1 MTLHFDRESERA
13 DRIARRERRLVYVGG
28 MRACVALAAFAA
40 AIAFVIGADGPV
52 GQPNTSRGL
61 IAGAAA
67 AAPFLM
73 LAAWG
78 LSWREPKVAPYTFI
92 ARIGE
97 HEQTRVR
104 ECIDDYVAIETAL
117 TCLQSEGSIIS
128 VGRGPPDTAL
138 VLGEWSVVDG
148 RADWRPLQPEWTFF
162 RNHRVKRRS

>member
-13 DRIARRERRLVYVGG
+13 DRIAKRERRLVYVGG

-40 AIAFVIGADGPV
+40 SIAFVIGADGPV
-52 GQPNTSRGL
+52 GSPNTVRGL
-61 IAGAAA
+61 VAGAAA

-92 ARIGE
+92 ARNGD
-97 HEQTRVR
+97 HEQTLVR
-104 ECIDDYVAIETAL
+104 ECVDDYVAIETAL
-117 TCLQSEGSIIS
+117 TGLQGEGSIIR
-128 VGRGPPDTAL
+128 VGRGPPGTAL

-148 RADWRPLQPEWTFF
+148 RADWRPLQPEWTFY
-162 RNHRVKRRS
+162 RNPRARAV